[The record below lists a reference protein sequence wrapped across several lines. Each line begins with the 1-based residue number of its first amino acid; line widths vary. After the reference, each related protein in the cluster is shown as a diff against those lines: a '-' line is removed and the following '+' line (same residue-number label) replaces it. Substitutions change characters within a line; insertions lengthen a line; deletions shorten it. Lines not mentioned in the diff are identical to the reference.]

1 MLAKTASVADEFFPR
16 PARLTHIGGQTAADR
31 TGRPVP
37 RPASPALRSIEGGL
51 VDPSDTTLVARAQAG
66 DGAAF
71 RQLVERHQRRVF
83 QLVLGIVKDREEA
96 MDVVQDTFVKVH
108 QNLPGFKGDAA
119 FTTWT
124 HRIAYNLAIDSVRR
138 TGRVQR
144 VSVDETTLT
153 DEGEQ
158 HDPYAVNSP
167 SPQKA
172 ALRGELA
179 EEIQRA
185 LAHLSENHRSILLLR
200 ELDGLSYEELSETL
214 GIPKGTV
221 MSRLF
226 HARQKLQIE
235 LGAYLEDDRPALH
248 AVGRGAR

>member
-1 MLAKTASVADEFFPR
+1 MLAKTAFAADEFFPR
-16 PARLTHIGGQTAADR
+16 PARLTRAGGHRNPAA
-31 TGRPVP
+31 P
-37 RPASPALRSIEGGL
+37 SLRSIEGGL
-51 VDPSDTTLVARAQAG
+51 GEPSDTALVARAQAG
-66 DGAAF
+66 DRPAF
-71 RQLVERHQRRVF
+71 QQLVERHQRRVY

-96 MDVVQDTFVKVH
+96 MDVMQDTFVKVH
-108 QNLPGFKGDAA
+108 QNLQGFKGDAL

-138 TGRVQR
+138 SGRFDR

-153 DEGEQ
+153 DEGDQ
-158 HDPYAVNSP
+158 QDPYSTHSP

-179 EEIQRA
+179 EEIRRA
-185 LAHLSENHRSILLLR
+185 LALLSENHRSILLLR
-200 ELDGLSYEELSETL
+200 ELDGLSYEELAETL

-226 HARQKLQIE
+226 HARQKLQQE
-235 LGAYLEDDRPALH
+235 LGAYLEDDRPLTQCA
-248 AVGRGAR
+248 GRGPG